1 MSITNIVLAGVG
13 GQGSVL
19 ATQVL
24 ARALAN
30 AGEQVV
36 TSEVHGMSQRGGTVI
51 TTIRFGDDAWSSV
64 IPVGEADYLVA
75 FEELEAARHLEYLR
89 PCGVAIT
96 SDQRIQP
103 GTEALK
109 RSPYPDDVTSL
120 AEGRCREL
128 VEVPALAIAQELG
141 NAKLAGTVVLGALAL
156 YLEIPEE
163 AWNAAISDTVPPK
176 TIEKNIEAFRR
187 GFAWRR
193 AKERAV
199 LAF

>member
-24 ARALAN
+24 ARALTN
-30 AGEQVV
+30 AGKRVV

-51 TTIRFGDDAWSSV
+51 TTIRFGDAAWSSV
-64 IPVGEADYLVA
+64 VPLGEADYLVA

-89 PCGVAIT
+89 PGGVAIT

-103 GTEALK
+103 NTEALK
-109 RSPYPDDVTSL
+109 RSPYPDDVAAL

-141 NAKLAGTVVLGALAL
+141 NARLAGSVVLGALAL
-156 YLEIPEE
+156 YLEIPEG
-163 AWNAAISDTVPPK
+163 AWLDALAETVPPK
-176 TIEKNIEAFRR
+176 TVALNIEAFRR
-187 GFAWRR
+187 GLAWRQAR
-193 AKERAV
+193 ERAV